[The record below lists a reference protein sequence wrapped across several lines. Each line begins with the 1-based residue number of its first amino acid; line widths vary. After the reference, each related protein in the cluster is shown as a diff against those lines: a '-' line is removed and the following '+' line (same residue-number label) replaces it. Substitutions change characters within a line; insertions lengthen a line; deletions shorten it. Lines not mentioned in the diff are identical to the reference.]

1 MEVGQEHTRLTRP
14 RLAAPDRY
22 GVLSPFLQYGSTICT
37 GQTAQV
43 FPFRREQSTDFC
55 QPKKQRPTLETH
67 HHSASSLSVNL

>member
-1 MEVGQEHTRLTRP
+1 MGQEHARPTRHRP
-14 RLAAPDRY
+14 AAL
-22 GVLSPFLQYGSTICT
+22 LSQYCRQHGSRNSALE
-37 GQTAQV
+37 QAAQV